1 MNRTL
6 HATAGALALVLAAAG
21 GAQATPQSYLQ
32 AAAQAVQGQHRGQA
46 LAALDRAEADA
57 LDQQPQP
64 TRGDQETQDSPFLR
78 QIGRARQ
85 AVAERDWSGA
95 AASITEAMRL
105 SDQVIVPGSQSQ

>member
-1 MNRTL
+1 MKRTL
-6 HATAGALALVLAAAG
+6 FVPAGALALVLAAAG
-21 GAQATPQSYLQ
+21 AAQASPQSYLQ

-57 LDQQPQP
+57 LDRQPQA
-64 TRGDQETQDSPFLR
+64 TRGDQEAEDSPFLR

-85 AVAERDWSGA
+85 AVAERDWGNA
-95 AASITEAMRL
+95 ATSITEAMRL